1 MDVFINLLHF
11 CPPWMRL
18 DSTFCWNMGK
28 VYYWHVSD
36 WFYNRPLLIPFFVKV
51 YQRQNHPV
59 KDSLKITCGKLQVLE
74 VMGTI
79 ISKVVQCMNQRLSKN
94 SNSKSHCDNCL
105 IPSVYLAIFWLYL
118 FNILHYQNDHHN
130 MKMVHFITE

>member
-28 VYYWHVSD
+28 VYYWHVSN

-51 YQRQNHPV
+51 YQGQNHPV

-94 SNSKSHCDNCL
+94 SNSKSQQISKDYGIWPNTGKFTKISKDDL
-105 IPSVYLAIFWLYL
+105 SKWFGKVTKFL
-118 FNILHYQNDHHN
+118 Q
-130 MKMVHFITE
+130 KSS